1 MPRGNTFYKVASVL
15 VAAVLTVYVYGERN
29 PLRSTL
35 LSVRLMP
42 QLQSSSVL
50 IESVPKSVQVEVRGP
65 KGSLEMVGP
74 DDLQAIINLAGKGPG
89 IHRLRVGIEPAPGA
103 TLPPEVTL
111 LPVEP
116 LVTVGLT
123 AIIKRTRPL
132 QAVFI
137 RPAPA
142 GFAYGVPAVD
152 PPAAAVSGPR
162 EAVSRV
168 AQIQVIVD
176 GAAIPRKPLEG
187 RFPVRVVDKSGA
199 EVPEVKAK
207 PDMASVKVSLERTA
221 GQKEILVSPNITGAV
236 APGYKISSITVDPQS
251 VIVTGAPD
259 TLGELNFVTTQE
271 ISVAGLTADESRTVQ
286 MLLPDSVST
295 GGSRQV
301 NVAIKV
307 TPAF

>member
-111 LPVEP
+111 APVEP
-116 LVTVGLT
+116 LVTVGLA

-221 GQKEILVSPNITGAV
+221 GQKEILVLSLIHISEPTRLLSISYAV
-236 APGYKISSITVDPQS
+236 FCLKKKKSSLP
-251 VIVTGAPD
+251 
-259 TLGELNFVTTQE
+259 TQ
-271 ISVAGLTADESRTVQ
+271 
-286 MLLPDSVST
+286 
-295 GGSRQV
+295 
-301 NVAIKV
+301 
-307 TPAF
+307 